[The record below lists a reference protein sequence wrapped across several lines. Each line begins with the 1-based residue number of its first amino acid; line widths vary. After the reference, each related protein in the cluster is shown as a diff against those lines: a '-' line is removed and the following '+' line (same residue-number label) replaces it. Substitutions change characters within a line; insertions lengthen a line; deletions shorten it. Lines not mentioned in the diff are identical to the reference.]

1 MLKRMIAAACL
12 CTMVAQTRASDLSGQ
27 EIEDLLA
34 GATVEIDTP
43 VGTKLPVRYGRNGR
57 LSGQA
62 GGLAWYLG
70 AATDS
75 GRWWIA
81 SDQLCH
87 KWGRWFSSE
96 PQCLRLRKE
105 GRRIRWRKRDGYA
118 GTATIIVPA
127 PIRIAAA
134 LSPPRSGGTKE
145 AAAPTPPPAPATRPA
160 QPTASP
166 SAAAADAVQ
175 PPRPNAGDAIVPPV
189 PVPARAARQKKQP
202 ASRRADPAKPERVA
216 PPTFKVVNVRNDDVL
231 NVRNGP
237 SADSDV
243 VGMLP
248 PGSRGIA
255 ITSRCQSRWCPV
267 QLGTAAGWVNSSF
280 LAAEAPSSPRS
291 TLRDA
296 PGAPRACLAPATRA
310 LLERIERAFGAV
322 QVISTCRPGAT
333 IPGSSRAS
341 RHASGD
347 AVDFRA
353 GSRKAAIVA
362 WLIANHRRGGTMTY
376 RGMDHI
382 HVDIGPHF
390 VSIADGPRWAS
401 WRDSPAD
408 FPVPR

>member
-12 CTMVAQTRASDLSGQ
+12 CTMVAQTRASDLSGS

-62 GGLAWYLG
+62 GDLSWYLG

-75 GRWWIA
+75 GRWWVA

-87 KWGRWFSSE
+87 KWGRWFGSE
-96 PQCLRLRKE
+96 PQCLRLRKD
-105 GRRIRWRKRDGYA
+105 GRRIRWRKPDGHA
-118 GTATIIVPA
+118 GTATITVPA
-127 PIRIAAA
+127 PVRVAAT
-134 LSPPRSGGTKE
+134 SPPPQSGSTKD
-145 AAAPTPPPAPATRPA
+145 AVAPAEPPAPASSSPL
-160 QPTASP
+160 PTT
-166 SAAAADAVQ
+166 SAAAAGQ
-175 PPRPNAGDAIVPPV
+175 PPRPSAEDAIVPPV
-189 PVPARAARQKKQP
+189 PARATPPKKRP
-202 ASRRADPAKPERVA
+202 AARRAAEPERVA
-216 PPTFKVVNVRNDDVL
+216 SPTFQVVNVRHDDVL

-267 QLGTAAGWVNSSF
+267 QLGTAAGWVNRSY
-280 LAAEAPSSPRS
+280 LAAEERSSPGS
-291 TLRDA
+291 ALRDS
-296 PGAPRACLAPATRA
+296 PEAPRTCLAPATRA
-310 LLERIERAFGAV
+310 LLDRIEDAFGPV

-333 IPGSSRAS
+333 IPGSRRAS

-362 WLIANHRRGGTMTY
+362 WLIANHRRGGIMTY
-376 RGMDHI
+376 HRMDHI

-390 VSIADGPRWAS
+390 VSIANGPRWAS

-408 FPVPR
+408 FPEPR